1 MGSITNGQH
10 SALNKTLNK
19 KAEMPLI
26 QPQLERTASPSVQQ
40 AHPISMT
47 AGEHA
52 GSISVCVCLCA
63 HARSIHAGSMTCWV
77 AVGDRDGDSSN
88 CDLLR
93 SHVERWPPELI
104 QASLQSQESH
114 LPRKP
119 ISHGGGGSSDPA
131 RSST

>member
-52 GSISVCVCLCA
+52 GSISVCVCVCVRM
-63 HARSIHAGSMTCWV
+63 HALYMQ
-77 AVGDRDGDSSN
+77 
-88 CDLLR
+88 DL
-93 SHVERWPPELI
+93 
-104 QASLQSQESH
+104 
-114 LPRKP
+114 
-119 ISHGGGGSSDPA
+119 
-131 RSST
+131 